1 MEQELNFGLKI
12 KQLIESRRHTYE
24 EAASIIGVTR
34 STVHRWT
41 TLKDLGTDVL
51 RQVCK
56 AYQIEFSYFLSSANY
71 TQNAKVVNAGINAV
85 GEKIMNYGTVEHNSG
100 VSPKNEVDNKI
111 LIERL
116 KSCEEKNA
124 LLERMIKILESK

>member
-24 EAASIIGVTR
+24 EAANAIGVTR

-56 AYQIEFSYFLSSANY
+56 GYQIEFSYFLSSGNY

-85 GEKIMNYGTVEHNSG
+85 GEKIINYGAIEHTAG